1 MSVLS
6 AIIDDLKSLAP
17 DRLELVAAYVRR
29 LKPLSGDER
38 KTALERTFGCLSR
51 GEADLWDRVI
61 AEGCEQINEHG
72 W

>member
-1 MSVLS
+1 VSVLS
-6 AIIDDLKSLAP
+6 AIIDDLKSLPP

-29 LKPLSGDER
+29 LKPLRKDER

-51 GEADLWDRVI
+51 EEADLWDRAI
-61 AEGCEQINEHG
+61 DEGCEQINEHG